1 MTDEQPPR
9 LVGTQKAPAAPANAV
24 DPQVER
30 GETDVTSEH
39 FGAVPDR
46 PSARPD
52 TFSEREG
59 PTLASPSSAAIPTD
73 LGLERRVLLATSR
86 IDQLEADLES
96 LVARVAK
103 LTDAINAERLR
114 GRAAHV
120 GRYLLWGA
128 VIAAM
133 ATFWMML
140 RLRAG
145 SR

>member
-9 LVGTQKAPAAPANAV
+9 LVGTQNPLAALANDI
-24 DPQVER
+24 DPNMQIEEPN
-30 GETDVTSEH
+30 GTSVH
-39 FGAVPDR
+39 FGVVPER

-59 PTLASPSSAAIPTD
+59 PTLASPSSGALSTD
-73 LGLERRVLLATSR
+73 FGFGQRLLLAISR
-86 IDQLEADLES
+86 IDQVEADLES
-96 LVARVAK
+96 LSIRVAQ
-103 LTDAINAERLR
+103 LADAINAERLR
-114 GRAAHV
+114 GRAARV